1 MSSSNI
7 KEQDRYSAIGNLQKT
22 VNSNMQEFNVR
33 TCDVDKNIDAWRSNF
48 QDLSS
53 LIPKLESF
61 ASSFQETSAFLKSAS
76 DIVYNFENYW
86 LPNIGILYVKP
97 FSVIANYQDIEKWL
111 DSNFIDVFHKNQ
123 ILSVNFAVHSYDP
136 TILNG
141 TPIQNITTET
151 LDSLAISYQLTAT
164 EIKDFVVKDNL
175 VNSIISIINSIFN
188 RIKIGMTVKNNNDLF
203 DIYSKITSFRGILN
217 TTQFIIDQENLKVI
231 YSLLNQYALIHPVYT
246 DYANRGAKQIPELI
260 ISKFDLKNI
269 YTHYFHSFCFKQNS
283 DKKWKYLPDCYKEN
297 CKNQPC
303 DDCYDALDVN
313 DYYENSDCVLG
324 TKFVL
329 RECANVVKNP
339 TLHYFNISEKFTIP
353 TGGVLAKIKAWG
365 SRGGGDYSPEAYN
378 DPRTY
383 GGGGGYSYGEF
394 EVSENQVYSVEVAKF
409 GGKGI
414 INVITSGGGLC
425 GVFSGQSSVDIYSF
439 NRALLIAG
447 GGGGALASE
456 TGTVNSGNTQFA
468 NGLPGNSTDP
478 NISGGSASMEGIKGT
493 GSNLSN
499 DIERAAG
506 GGGYRGGTRTIASN
520 GTIAKGGTGY
530 VHSDAANPIITAGAG
545 IVTANNAELLST
557 SQLINKDIG
566 GVVIEIHYDTNF
578 ILD

>member
-188 RIKIGMTVKNNNDLF
+188 RIKIGMTKYHSIHNRSRK
-203 DIYSKITSFRGILN
+203 SKSNIFSTQSVCSNTSCLYR
-217 TTQFIIDQENLKVI
+217 
-231 YSLLNQYALIHPVYT
+231 
-246 DYANRGAKQIPELI
+246 
-260 ISKFDLKNI
+260 
-269 YTHYFHSFCFKQNS
+269 
-283 DKKWKYLPDCYKEN
+283 
-297 CKNQPC
+297 
-303 DDCYDALDVN
+303 
-313 DYYENSDCVLG
+313 
-324 TKFVL
+324 
-329 RECANVVKNP
+329 
-339 TLHYFNISEKFTIP
+339 
-353 TGGVLAKIKAWG
+353 
-365 SRGGGDYSPEAYN
+365 
-378 DPRTY
+378 
-383 GGGGGYSYGEF
+383 
-394 EVSENQVYSVEVAKF
+394 
-409 GGKGI
+409 
-414 INVITSGGGLC
+414 LC
-425 GVFSGQSSVDIYSF
+425 
-439 NRALLIAG
+439 
-447 GGGGALASE
+447 E
-456 TGTVNSGNTQFA
+456 
-468 NGLPGNSTDP
+468 
-478 NISGGSASMEGIKGT
+478 
-493 GSNLSN
+493 
-499 DIERAAG
+499 
-506 GGGYRGGTRTIASN
+506 
-520 GTIAKGGTGY
+520 
-530 VHSDAANPIITAGAG
+530 
-545 IVTANNAELLST
+545 
-557 SQLINKDIG
+557 
-566 GVVIEIHYDTNF
+566 
-578 ILD
+578 